1 MGDRGPAKEPRE
13 LSILKGGKDSR
24 IPKNAVVPPP
34 GDPTKPAG
42 LSRDAAAVWDHVMA
56 EMRATKAIKP
66 VDAEVLEVYCTT
78 VVRWREAERRLVLE
92 GPLVEGQ
99 KGEMVKNPLHQI
111 VRDNAHV
118 IRVYAREMGLTPSAR
133 SGITLPEATPDGQGA
148 ARLLS
153 G

>member
-1 MGDRGPAKEPRE
+1 MGERGPAKEPRE

-24 IPKNAVVPPP
+24 INKRAPVPPS
-34 GDPTKPAG
+34 GDPKKPAG
-42 LSRDAAAVWDHVMA
+42 LSAAAGRVWDHVMR
-56 EMRATKAIKP
+56 EMRATKAIRP
-66 VDAEVLEVYCTT
+66 VDAEVLEVYCET
-78 VVRWREAERRLVLE
+78 VVRYRTAEKRLVKE

-99 KGEMVKNPLHQI
+99 KGELVKNPLHQI

-118 IRVYAREMGLTPSAR
+118 IRVYARELGLTPSAR
-133 SGITLPEATPDGQGA
+133 SGITLPEAPPDGQGA